1 MAAGPRVLVKPIASN
16 VPIGLTASPKAA
28 AAAPADA
35 DVTVARR
42 VLALEAKGLNA
53 LAATLDG
60 RFSRA
65 VEVLAGAKGR
75 VIVSGIGK
83 SGHVARKIAS
93 TMASTGTP
101 AVFVHPAEAS
111 HGDLGMI
118 TADDAILCLSNSG
131 ETTELKD
138 LIAHSRR
145 FAIPLVAVVGKA
157 GSALDQAADVSL
169 LLPATAEACPLGL
182 APTTSTT
189 MMLGLGDALAVAM
202 FERKGFT
209 SEQFQA
215 LHPGGKLGKA
225 LIRVGDIM
233 HGDERL
239 PLVESGTPMREA
251 LLVMTAKSFG
261 CVGVTASEQL
271 IGIVTD
277 GDLRRN
283 IDRDLLA
290 LTVDQVMTRNPK
302 TIRPPSLAA
311 QAVATMNAKN
321 ITSLFVVEG
330 GRPVGILH
338 IHDCLRA
345 GVV

>member
-1 MAAGPRVLVKPIASN
+1 MSAILN
-16 VPIGLTASPKAA
+16 KAREVIRIEA
-28 AAAPADA
+28 EA
-35 DVTVARR
+35 VA
-42 VLALEAKGLNA
+42 ALENR
-53 LAATLDG
+53 LDAS
-60 RFSRA
+60 FERA
-65 VEVLAGAKGR
+65 VDLLFNCNGR

-118 TADDAILCLSNSG
+118 TGDDAILCLSNSG

-169 LLPATAEACPLGL
+169 LLPAAAEACPLGL

-215 LHPGGKLGKA
+215 LHPGGRLGKA
-225 LIRVGDIM
+225 LVRVSDIM
-233 HGDERL
+233 HGGERL

-261 CVGVTASEQL
+261 CVGVTVGGQL
-271 IGIVTD
+271 VGIVTD
-277 GDLRRN
+277 GDLRRH
-283 IDRDLLA
+283 IDRDLLEQ
-290 LTVDQVMTRNPK
+290 TVDKVMTRAPK